1 MKWNEKNIGSQEGRI
16 AIVTGANSG
25 IGFETARLLAANGAV
40 VVLACRSEEKGR
52 EATALMEGA
61 VEFMPLDLSSLQS
74 VEEFAGAFA
83 DKYPGLDLLINNA
96 GVMVPPFGKT
106 RDGFELQFGTNHL
119 GHFALTARLFPLMKD
134 RPGSRVVNVS
144 SGAHRMGRVDFDNLN
159 SEKGYKPWPAYGL
172 SKVANLL
179 FTYELERRLR
189 NAGAEVISVAAHPGW
204 TATNLQKTSAMARLF
219 SPLFGMKPL
228 GGALPTLRAAVD
240 PDVNGGDYYG
250 PAGLGEMRGPPVKV
264 DSNKRS
270 RDKDVAARLWQVSE
284 EMTGLR
290 FDL

>member
-1 MKWNEKNIGSQEGRI
+1 MKWNEKDIGPQEERI

-25 IGFETARLLAANGAV
+25 IGFETARLLAANGAR
-40 VVLACRSEEKGR
+40 VVLACRSDEKGR
-52 EATALMEGA
+52 EALARMEGA
-61 VEFMPLDLSSLQS
+61 VEFMVLDLSSLQS
-74 VEEFAGAFA
+74 VEAFAASFAG
-83 DKYPGLDLLINNA
+83 KYQALDLLINNA

-106 RDGFELQFGTNHL
+106 KEGFEMQFGTNHL

-134 RPGSRVVNVS
+134 RPGARIVNVS

-159 SEKGYKPWPAYGL
+159 SEKGYRPWPAYGL

-179 FTYELERRLR
+179 FTYELDRRLR
-189 NAGAEVISVAAHPGW
+189 EAGAEVVSVAAHPGW
-204 TATNLQKTSAMARLF
+204 TSTNLQKTSAVARFF

-240 PDVNGGDYYG
+240 PEVQGGDYYG

-264 DSNKRS
+264 KSNKRS
-270 RDKDVAARLWQVSE
+270 HDGDVADRRWQVSE
-284 EMTGLR
+284 EMTGVR
-290 FDL
+290 FPV